1 MIGFQP
7 REIMDLADIIV
18 PSQVICDA
26 TASTKEQ
33 LLRELAL
40 RAASLV
46 HLDPLAIEA
55 ALLAREDLGSTGL
68 GEGFALPHARLEE
81 LDRMFSLFARLSQP
95 VQFDAADGK
104 PVDLI
109 FLMLIPVTAGGEQ
122 LAALAAVC
130 RRLRDQD
137 FAARLREAPD
147 VHALTG
153 LLCGSEPRE
162 PSPR

>member
-1 MIGFQP
+1 
-7 REIMDLADIIV
+7 MDLADLIF
-18 PSQVICDA
+18 PSLVICDA

-40 RAASLV
+40 RAAPLI
-46 HLDPLAIEA
+46 HHDPRAIQA
-55 ALLAREDLGSTGL
+55 ALMLREHLGSTGL
-68 GEGFALPHARLEE
+68 GEGFALPHARIEE
-81 LDRMFSLFARLSQP
+81 LDRMFGLFARLSQP

-130 RRLRDQD
+130 RRLRDHD

-147 VHALTG
+147 AVSLTD
-153 LLCGSEPRE
+153 LLRE
-162 PSPR
+162 PHPR